1 MKRFGEVV
9 SIFLSSKAVTR
20 VIERLILVHFGKH
33 CIDIWRLG
41 INVKKKSRLREC
53 ANFEISIQAIQRD
66 NFLRKLFN
74 SSATA

>member
-1 MKRFGEVV
+1 MKDPRNWIIQQYYKEQTIDNKRETLWMKRFGEVV

-41 INVKKKSRLREC
+41 INVKKKKI
-53 ANFEISIQAIQRD
+53 A
-66 NFLRKLFN
+66 
-74 SSATA
+74 